1 MIRKGTFIIAMNL
14 INEHNAQLRQMIEC
28 IKVYPDGKLDIIFN
42 GGYTI
47 VEHINLK

>member
-1 MIRKGTFIIAMNL
+1 MIKMT
-14 INEHNAQLRQMIEC
+14 IEC

-47 VEHINLK
+47 VEHITLK

>member
-1 MIRKGTFIIAMNL
+1 
-14 INEHNAQLRQMIEC
+14 MIEC